1 MKRNMNLVTGAALKD
16 IKKHKPEDTTVEEA
30 IIIYRAHR
38 MNAKWLSQRFSI
50 EILRRIVQ
58 DAKRH
63 ELNPVQ
69 LKNIADAIGII
80 RENNRLP
87 EKKRG
92 RVRDFFGV

>member
-1 MKRNMNLVTGAALKD
+1 MNLVTGAALKD
-16 IKKHKPEDTTVEEA
+16 IKRHKPEDTTVEEA

-50 EILRRIVQ
+50 DILGRIVK
-58 DAKRH
+58 DARRH

-80 RENNRLP
+80 KENSITP
-87 EKKRG
+87 ERKKG

>member
-1 MKRNMNLVTGAALKD
+1 MNLITGAALKD

-50 EILRRIVQ
+50 DIMGRIVK
-58 DAKRH
+58 DHKRH
-63 ELNPVQ
+63 GLNPVQ

-80 RENNRLP
+80 KENSITP
-87 EKKRG
+87 ERKKRT
-92 RVRDFFGV
+92 VRDFFGV